1 VARKLQNAKRETQD
15 AKRETQNAKRKL
27 VPKHRQ
33 SAIGN
38 RQSSIGIPMSLPSS
52 NPPEMKFLVF
62 GAGAIGTYIGGSL
75 VLAGY
80 PVVFVE
86 QPRMVEELRQKGL
99 RLDLTLDERR
109 KIKDAFKIDARSYII
124 EPSLEDALKFGPFD
138 AAIFALKSF
147 DTAPAM
153 DGLKPF
159 AAKLPPILCLSN
171 GVDNEPTIANAL
183 GRDKVVYGTVTTA
196 IGRRA
201 PGDIVLEKLRGVG
214 VAAGHPLSEKL
225 AAALDKAYLKSFRYP
240 DALSMKWSK
249 MLTNLISNPTSAIL
263 NLSAAQVFADKRL
276 YKLEIDMLKECLA
289 VMKAMHLDVTDL
301 PGTPVRALAF
311 ATKLP
316 LWLSKPF
323 LSKAAGSGRG
333 GKMPS
338 FHIDLYSGRPQS
350 EVEFLH
356 GAVVREGKA
365 RGIPTPVN
373 QVLTETLLA
382 LTKKEIPLEVY
393 AGKPEM
399 LLAKLGLKR

>member
-1 VARKLQNAKRETQD
+1 
-15 AKRETQNAKRKL
+15 
-27 VPKHRQ
+27 
-33 SAIGN
+33 
-38 RQSSIGIPMSLPSS
+38 MSLPSS
-52 NPPEMKFLVF
+52 QKNEMKFLVF

-86 QPRMVEELRQKGL
+86 QPKMVEELRTRGL
-99 RLDLTLDERR
+99 RLDLTIDERR
-109 KIKDAFKIDARSYII
+109 KTKDANIVEPRSFVI
-124 EPSLEDALKFGPFD
+124 EPSLEDALKYGPFD

-147 DTAPAM
+147 DTVSAM
-153 DGLKPF
+153 ETLKPF
-159 AAKLPPILCLSN
+159 AEKLPPLLCLSN
-171 GVDNEPTIANAL
+171 GVENEPTIANAL
-183 GRDKVVYGTVTTA
+183 GADKVIYGTVTTA
-196 IGRRA
+196 IGRRG

-225 AAALDKAYLKSFRYP
+225 VNVLDHAYLNCRLFP

-249 MLTNLISNPTSAIL
+249 MLTNLVANPTSAIL
-263 NLSAAQVFADKRL
+263 NLTAAQVFADARL

-289 VMKAMHLDVTDL
+289 VMKAMNLEVTDL
-301 PGTPVRALAF
+301 PGTPVKLLAL

-323 LSKAAGSGRG
+323 LSKAAGAGRG

-338 FHIDLYSGRPQS
+338 FHIDLYAGRSQS
-350 EVEFLH
+350 EIEFLH

-373 QVLTETLLA
+373 KVFTETLLA
-382 LTKKEIPLEVY
+382 LTKKEIPLEEF
-393 AGKPEM
+393 AGKPDR
-399 LLAKLGLKR
+399 LLKKLAS